1 MKNYE
6 AMGWGQLS
14 SEEQEKFLRVA
25 YVDKDRI
32 DEKTGGCLVHFENGL
47 SCIGTIRKDGEKIII
62 DIGKEAKLYKDP
74 LITADN
80 FL

>member
-25 YVDKDRI
+25 YVDKDGLMR
-32 DEKTGGCLVHFENGL
+32 KRAAALYTLKMVFLV
-47 SCIGTIRKDGEKIII
+47 
-62 DIGKEAKLYKDP
+62 
-74 LITADN
+74 
-80 FL
+80 